1 MTQHRSTA
9 FRSAACGDLR
19 AADAGTHV
27 TLAGWVHRRRDLGSL
42 VILDLRDREGISR
55 SRFEPAWT
63 AERWLAEAR
72 RPGA

>member
-42 VILDLRDREGISR
+42 VLLHQRGRAGVAQGSVG
-55 SRFEPAWT
+55 PAW
-63 AERWLAEAR
+63 AW
-72 RPGA
+72 